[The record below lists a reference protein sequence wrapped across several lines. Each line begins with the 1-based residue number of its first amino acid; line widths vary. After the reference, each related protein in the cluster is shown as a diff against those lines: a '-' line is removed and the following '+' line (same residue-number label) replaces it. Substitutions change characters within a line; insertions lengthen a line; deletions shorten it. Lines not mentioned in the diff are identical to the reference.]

1 MKKKSNRSFN
11 EIFRKGMTYDN
22 IKRQKKSKFTISLEN
37 KLLEKPQ
44 GGQIDPLPRFFRLK
58 ISYKL

>member
-1 MKKKSNRSFN
+1 MKFSGKTWLM
-11 EIFRKGMTYDN
+11 IN
-22 IKRQKKSKFTISLEN
+22 IKSQKKSKFTISLEN

-44 GGQIDPLPRFFRLK
+44 GGVKLIPSPAFFRLK